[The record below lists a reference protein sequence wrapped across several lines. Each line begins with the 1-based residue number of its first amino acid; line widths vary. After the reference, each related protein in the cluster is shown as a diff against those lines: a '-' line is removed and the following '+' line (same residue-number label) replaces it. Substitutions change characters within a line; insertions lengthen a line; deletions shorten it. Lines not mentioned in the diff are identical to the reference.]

1 MAIAMFVAACAG
13 GRPDGGAL
21 PRPSSVAT
29 DWSRAE
35 ALTVTMA
42 EYRFVPN
49 QLRFRRGLVYRLHLE
64 NVGTELH
71 EFTAPAFLAA
81 IDLRDPA
88 VLAAGKNEI
97 VVAPGKAKDV
107 YFVARQPGDYA
118 LTCADHDWAGMTGT
132 IAIE

>member
-1 MAIAMFVAACAG
+1 MAIPLFVGACAD
-13 GRPDGGAL
+13 GRPDGGAP
-21 PRPSSVAT
+21 PRPGSAAI

-35 ALTVTMA
+35 AVTVTMT

-49 QLRFRRGLVYRLHLE
+49 QLRFRRGAVYRLRLE
-64 NVGTELH
+64 NVGSELH